1 MEPLTDPMSTSAV
14 SDALDMLGVPGQ
26 LSGIRAMVPGARCA
40 GPAYTVTFAPVTDAS
55 EGTAA
60 DYLEDVAPGS
70 VVVLDNAGRTDCTVW
85 GDLLT
90 AFAGL
95 RGVAGTVVWGA
106 ARDNAECVRAGYP
119 VFAADG
125 WMRTGKGRVRRV
137 AVGAAVEIG
146 GVRIE
151 AGDMIV
157 ADDDGVVCVPAAHW
171 PRVCELAGEVERRE
185 AAIKDALAAGVS
197 LAEARRRNRYSDLG
211 PGGQIR

>member
-1 MEPLTDPMSTSAV
+1 MEEMSTSAV
-14 SDALDMLGVPGQ
+14 SDALDMLGVAGQ

-40 GPAYTVTFAPVTDAS
+40 GPAYTVTFGPVTEAS
-55 EGTAA
+55 DGAAA
-60 DYLEDVAPGS
+60 DYLEDVAAGS

-106 ARDNAECVRAGYP
+106 ARDNAECVRLGYP
-119 VFAADG
+119 VFAAGG

-137 AVGAAVEIG
+137 AVGAAVQIG

-151 AGDMIV
+151 PGDTVV
-157 ADDDGVVCVPAAHW
+157 ADDDGVVCVPAGHW
-171 PRVCELAGEVERRE
+171 PRVRELAGEVERRE
-185 AAIKDALAAGVS
+185 AAIKDALSAGVS
-197 LAEARRRNRYSDLG
+197 LAEARRRNRYSDLRPNG
-211 PGGQIR
+211 YV

>member
-1 MEPLTDPMSTSAV
+1 MKPMSTSAV

-26 LSGIRAMVPGARCA
+26 LRGIRPMVPGTRCA
-40 GPAYTVTFAPVTDAS
+40 GPAYTVTFAPVTDPS
-55 EGTAA
+55 EGAAA

-70 VVVLDNAGRTDCTVW
+70 VVVLDNGGRTDCTVW

-90 AFAGL
+90 AFAEL

-106 ARDNAECVRAGYP
+106 ARDNADCVRAGYP
-119 VFAADG
+119 VFAAAG

-137 AVGAAVEIG
+137 AVGEPVEVG

-157 ADDDGVVCVPAAHW
+157 ADDDGVVCVPAASW
-171 PRVCELAGEVERRE
+171 SRACELAEEVERRE
-185 AAIKDALAAGVS
+185 AAIKDALLAGLS
-197 LAEARRRNRYSDLG
+197 LAEARQRNRYSDLG
-211 PGGQIR
+211 PGGSIR